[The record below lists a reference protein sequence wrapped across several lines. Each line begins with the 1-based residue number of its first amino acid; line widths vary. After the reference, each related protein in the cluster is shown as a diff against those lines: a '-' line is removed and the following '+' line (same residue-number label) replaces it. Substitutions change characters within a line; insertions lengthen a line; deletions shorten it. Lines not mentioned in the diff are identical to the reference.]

1 MPRPGREQVKG
12 MKQTEPERELSS
24 QERLART
31 ILGLEIPPSTENLA
45 EELEAAR
52 KRAADYHRDG
62 AEVRALERM
71 YNNGQ

>member
-1 MPRPGREQVKG
+1 

-24 QERLART
+24 QEVERLAQA
-31 ILGLEIPPSTENLA
+31 IFGDEIPVRENLP

-71 YNNGQ
+71 LYNNGQ